1 MRVITEVE
9 LREKYKK
16 SPFTSFTL
24 PAGCKFT
31 PAASQFLSERQIE
44 IKEKNEEKPVQN
56 KEEKKEYTQDSK
68 KTVNKAAQEKK
79 AEKKS
84 EKPEHMTHLRGKTLV
99 SKSHPRIKFRGKL
112 DSFTALLMKTIVD
125 IEKYGYKKLSKDLRE
140 LLDYSMVKMMR
151 ADVLDEK
158 LEPLTIHGWSQQEIR
173 EISHNPQRYLGVKH
187 IFPTPEHGE
196 IVAKLN
202 ILRAKSR
209 ELEVVAHEAF
219 YEIPGQVERED
230 ILQALNRYSS
240 LIYVMMAGLV
250 SGLYKPGD

>member
-16 SPFTSFTL
+16 APFTSFTL

-44 IKEKNEEKPVQN
+44 IKEKNDKKPDQN
-56 KEEKKEYTQDSK
+56 KQNKLENTQDSK
-68 KTVNKAAQEKK
+68 KINNKTAEEKK
-79 AEKKS
+79 TENKS

-125 IEKYGYKKLSKDLRE
+125 IEKFGYKQLSKDLRD

-151 ADVLDEK
+151 ADVLDEP
-158 LEPLTIHGWSQQEIR
+158 LEPLTIRGWSQQEIR
-173 EISHNPQRYLGVKH
+173 EISHNPERYLGVKH

-196 IVAKLN
+196 IITKLN
-202 ILRAKSR
+202 YLRTKSR
-209 ELEVVAHEAF
+209 ELEVAAHEAF